1 MTDYDMKMQT
11 SDAESFFLF
20 LNLSEVSE
28 NSTPWK
34 FAYIWHFQRIRIN
47 TTKFEE
53 TRIHFKSDVL
63 GAVTVVN
70 AKASQ
75 AECEMVVNEIEV
87 VYCSWQSTVSYC
99 FSFCDARENVM
110 GVVWRKMRVHVLM
123 VWFLVDLVVDY
134 MVTDGEMVEW
144 QGEIQV
150 MSGMVIWRESDRY
163 LWWVWGVEVR
173 NNVR

>member
-1 MTDYDMKMQT
+1 MKMQT
-11 SDAESFFLF
+11 SDDESFFLF
-20 LNLSEVSE
+20 LNLSEFSK

-87 VYCSWQSTVSYC
+87 VYCSLQSTVSYC

-110 GVVWRKMRVHVLM
+110 GMVWRKMRVHVLM
-123 VWFLVDLVVDY
+123 VWFLVDLVVQWTIWY
-134 MVTDGEMVEW
+134 MIVKWLSDKERS
-144 QGEIQV
+144 
-150 MSGMVIWRESDRY
+150 SGMVIWRESDRD